1 MNKRIKNFLR
11 NTGLICLLFA
21 PVMAGAQIHN
31 IILTVPK
38 PNPLPAP
45 VLADYNFNIGQNVV
59 LGTAGVH
66 VATAA
71 ATVQWNF
78 TSLPGGAVL
87 GADNFVFQ
95 GITVKLPAIEGAN
108 ISSALN
114 IDITG
119 TPIAGA
125 TSFSFSVQVNDASDI
140 TNVAVGTFTLL
151 IHQPVD
157 IVMVLDRSG
166 SMGWG
171 YDGSDPPPDGVRRWD
186 GLLAGVGVFQA
197 QLQGAGIL
205 KTGDMLGMRMFASSP
220 NVINPAAPFNAGLVA
235 GPANV
240 ASLST
245 VLAGVVP
252 NNGTALGDGIIAGR
266 DLLWPGTVNN
276 KKAMIVFSDGVQ
288 NRGNQ
293 VNVVAPNQYTH
304 AGAQK
309 LSSPGNEIKIHTI
322 CLGSTGHNPMLM
334 QGIAT
339 ANGGQYLNTTT
350 GAESDFV
357 TFFTTHLTT
366 ILSGSSPQVVD
377 IKKGVFPASAGGPP
391 PTTEKSFSVNRG
403 ARAVVIT
410 LIAPTRNEAQFTSVQ
425 KDGIELIQFA
435 QRTSGVGYI
444 SIAVRYPM
452 TGLPVTT
459 LNGEWKV
466 KAQLGT
472 SPGSAV
478 PYSMMAVADDHVL
491 RPSFLLGAGSFKVNA
506 AFNPKVSLQADG
518 RAVKNATVQV
528 VVVKPGDDI
537 NDLVAAAKVQ
547 FTVPPG
553 DPGTPDVAKLAAL
566 MNDTAFLN
574 KIKAKDQVLNMTYN
588 ASDSMYAGSF
598 NGLDIAGVYQAI
610 YRVTADD
617 PILGK
622 IERYHQESFY
632 VRFPDI
638 EVANSQMVFSTNA
651 AGFSVITFR
660 PQASNKK
667 LIGLG
672 WGPAIFFEA
681 DNLKATNVV
690 DKGDGSYEIT
700 LNGKLSGSFTLSL
713 GGETVFKGKPGEL
726 SCYGAN
732 ANFIQ
737 RIKCWLMSKGLP
749 DWSIWVILFLLVLIL
764 WALIKRIRR

>member
-1 MNKRIKNFLR
+1 MRTFLSFLHRPVRIVCVFL
-11 NTGLICLLFA
+11 
-21 PVMAGAQIHN
+21 
-31 IILTVPK
+31 LTVLLCQTKYVQAQDIDFTLPC
-38 PNPLPAP
+38 PNAAHTYPGVVAGSPMTPLAINAVGPGP
-45 VLADYNFNIGQNVV
+45 
-59 LGTAGVH
+59 
-66 VATAA
+66 A
-71 ATVQWNF
+71 ATMTITDLNY
-78 TSLPGGAVL
+78 SSGGIDFAVCPPPL
-87 GADNFVFQ
+87 CASPLTIFGVT
-95 GITVKLPAIEGAN
+95 ITVSGSTVN
-108 ISSALN
+108 
-114 IDITG
+114 ITG
-119 TPIAGA
+119 TPTDAGVTINFTIRA
-125 TSFSFSVQVNDASDI
+125 NKTTDCDRTYHLPI
-140 TNVAVGTFTLL
+140 VAR
-151 IHQPVD
+151 PVD
-157 IVMVLDRSG
+157 LALVLDRSG

-171 YDGSDPPPDGVRRWD
+171 YDGSNPPSGGVRRWD
-186 GLLAGVGVFQA
+186 GLLTGVGVLRA

-205 KTGDMLGMRMFASSP
+205 KTGDMLAMRMFASSP
-220 NVINPAAPFNAGLVA
+220 SVINPGVPFNGGLVA
-235 GPANV
+235 GPANI

-245 VLAGVVP
+245 ALDGVLP

-266 DLLWPGTVNN
+266 DLLWPGTLNN

-288 NRGNQ
+288 NSGTE
-293 VNVVAPNQYTH
+293 VDVIGPNQYTH
-304 AGAQK
+304 AGVQK

-334 QGIAT
+334 QGIAA
-339 ANGGQYLNTTT
+339 ANGGQYLNTTA
-350 GAESDFV
+350 GAASDFT
-357 TFFTTHLTT
+357 TFFATHLTT
-366 ILSGSSPQVVD
+366 ILSGSSPQIVD
-377 IKKGVFPASAGGPP
+377 IQKGAFPASADGVPS
-391 PTTEKSFSVNRG
+391 TTEKSFSINKG
-403 ARAVVIT
+403 TTAVVIT
-410 LIAPTRNEAQFTSVQ
+410 LLVPSRNEAQFTSIQ
-425 KDGIELIQFA
+425 KDGTELIQFA
-435 QRTSGVGYI
+435 QRLSGPGYI

-452 TGLPVTT
+452 TGLPGTT

-466 KAQLGT
+466 KAQVGT
-472 SPGSAV
+472 SPKLAI
-478 PYSMMAVADDHVL
+478 PYSMMVVADDHIL
-491 RPSFLLGAGSFKVNA
+491 NPSFLLGANSFKVNA
-506 AFNPKVSLQADG
+506 SFNPKVSLLTAG
-518 RAVKNATVQV
+518 RAIKNATVQAI
-528 VVVKPGDDI
+528 VVKPGDDI
-537 NDLVAAAKVQ
+537 NDLVATAKVQ

-553 DPGTPDVAKLAAL
+553 DPGSPDVAKLAEL
-566 MNDTAFLN
+566 MKDTAFLN
-574 KIKAKDQVLNMTYN
+574 KIKAKDQVLNMIYN

-638 EVANSQMVFSTNA
+638 DVANSQMVFSTNA

-672 WGPAIFFEA
+672 WGPAIVFEA

-764 WALIKRIRR
+764 WALIKKIRR